1 VGAVGRPDLFDNV
14 RQGAMDLYHSLQ
26 QQILTLPDSL
36 ELYPGHFSGSVCG
49 KGMSGKP
56 MSSLGFEK
64 RFNPLLSAI
73 SEDAFVSL
81 ITKTV
86 LPEPSQKAETIR
98 LNKGV

>member
-1 VGAVGRPDLFDNV
+1 
-14 RQGAMDLYHSLQ
+14 
-26 QQILTLPDSL
+26 
-36 ELYPGHFSGSVCG
+36 
-49 KGMSGKP
+49 